1 MKKKAWFVASTGG
14 HLNELMQLKRIFD
27 NFNYQI
33 VTEKTKNNL
42 KLKDKFGK
50 KIKFLIYGT
59 KDHKLIYPFKLLAN
73 CFISLFLF
81 IRFRPKYIITTGA
94 HIAGPIC
101 LIGKFFGSK
110 VIFIETFA
118 NIESKTI
125 TGRLVYKF
133 ADLFVVQWQSMLK
146 LYPKAKYF
154 GGIF

>member
-1 MKKKAWFVASTGG
+1 
-14 HLNELMQLKRIFD
+14 MQLKRIFD

-101 LIGKFFGSK
+101 LIGKLFGSK